1 MPVACRNRRGSPAGE
16 RIRLFDDWSSPVD
29 CCPIPAGRDRLLNL
43 LLREQMQ
50 IESVLPSCILTTT
63 AVAFPQKSESVL
75 SHLRKRL
82 ISAIIK
88 KR

>member
-1 MPVACRNRRGSPAGE
+1 MQQSGG
-16 RIRLFDDWSSPVD
+16 
-29 CCPIPAGRDRLLNL
+29 L
-43 LLREQMQ
+43 LLAAGLDGGNTLICSLGEQMQ
-50 IESVLPSCILTTT
+50 IESVLPSCILTAT